1 MVEEWQLNG
10 GGVAVERWENGS
22 LKVGE
27 WQLKGGRVAVERLE
41 SGS

>member
-1 MVEEWQLNG
+1 MGEWQLKG
-10 GGVAVERWENGS
+10 GRVAVERWENGS